1 MQLVD
6 RALKAL
12 ELISREPQG
21 MSVSE
26 LSQKLDIP
34 ASSAH
39 RVLAGLK
46 DNHFVTQNEET
57 KKYHISYKIFNLCSA
72 VREQDSLI
80 ALSRPYMR
88 KLSQEIQKTVILC
101 VMSGDRLLNLDCVE
115 NSDASIYMVKTG
127 KEMPLYS
134 TSAGR
139 VFAAYMP
146 MDRAMR
152 IFERTARR
160 QETPY
165 TKTDLKELLAELQR
179 IRRQGYAVIDEEL
192 QVGVQGVACP
202 LQDGAGRVVA
212 ALALTTVKSKNSVD
226 EAMISR
232 LKFYAG
238 EISKEIS

>member
-152 IFERTARR
+152 IFETTARR

-202 LQDGAGRVVA
+202 VQDGAGRVVA